1 MVTSENALL
10 NEMIKFPNE
19 LIKIVWGDEIEE
31 SIFERWSQ
39 PFEFSND
46 ERSALIQYEGG
57 PCSVLTTVQAHL
69 LNELIF
75 CRRCQTDWRQSSNY
89 EIDLHFLNALVSILH
104 LLSSSNKK
112 IYLAYFNNEKEKK
125 NLTIKQ
131 FHEQIQFYLCQSN
144 IDLKQQIFSRLQM
157 WKNSYGVLLFLYS
170 CLMTKT
176 IDLLKKEIDDET
188 TLPLIDV
195 AHGHGSQCLTNL
207 LITGFATPHCF
218 DGEKDISGLKLY
230 GIRQQASIGFL
241 SSLEIYRLMEVGWFL
256 KNPKSP
262 IWILGSETHLTVIFS
277 REQALVEQDQ
287 NETPLKKSL
296 KKNLI
301 LKMNIKKTGC
311 FNKII
316 LVFHKYDTERN
327 GFISNNLLEQVI
339 NEIIELSIIKIN
351 LTLNQLKQR
360 MDPDNLQIITESSFI
375 KELFP
380 QDKYQN
386 STNHQLEPLN
396 GKPFVIYHY
405 NGLPRSNK
413 DNKVR
418 YASAEAIISD
428 YGYGNDTPISAVAP
442 VQPGSY
448 LPITGLL
455 RTKWPT
461 IELKWDNDLKPSLN

>member
-1 MVTSENALL
+1 MVTNSNVSS

-19 LIKIVWGDEIEE
+19 LIKIVWGNDIEQ

-39 PFEFSND
+39 PFEFSID

-75 CRRCQTDWRQSSNY
+75 CQRCKNDWRQSSSD

-104 LLSSSNKK
+104 LLSSTNKK
-112 IYLAYFNNEKEKK
+112 IYLAYFNNDKQNKI
-125 NLTIKQ
+125 LTINQ
-131 FHEQIQFYLCQSN
+131 FHEQIYFRLCQTN
-144 IDLKQQIFSRLQM
+144 IDLKQEIFSRLQM

-188 TLPLIDV
+188 TLPLIDI

-230 GIRQQASIGFL
+230 GIRHQASIGFL
-241 SSLEIYRLMEVGWFL
+241 SSLEIYRLLEVGWHL

-277 REQALVEQDQ
+277 RERALVELD
-287 NETPLKKSL
+287 NETPLKQAL
-296 KKNLI
+296 KK
-301 LKMNIKKTGC
+301 
-311 FNKII
+311 
-316 LVFHKYDTERN
+316 RN
-327 GFISNNLLEQVI
+327 GFISNNLLEQVLNEI
-339 NEIIELSIIKIN
+339 NEFSIIKIN
-351 LTLNQLKQR
+351 PTLSQLKQR

-380 QDKYQN
+380 QDKYIN
-386 STNHQLEPLN
+386 SNNQTLTPLN

-405 NGLPRSNK
+405 NGLSRSNK
-413 DNKVR
+413 DKKVR

-448 LPITGLL
+448 LPITGVL

-461 IELKWDNDLKPSLN
+461 IELKWDDDLKPSLN

>member
-1 MVTSENALL
+1 MVTNSNSSSH
-10 NEMIKFPNE
+10 EMIKLPCE
-19 LIKIVWGDEIEE
+19 LRKLVWGDNIEQ

-39 PFEFSND
+39 RFQFSND
-46 ERSALIQYEGG
+46 EPSALIQYEGG

-75 CRRCQTDWRQSSNY
+75 CKRCQYDWRQASSD

-104 LLSSSNKK
+104 LLSSSNNKV
-112 IYLAYFNNEKEKK
+112 YLANFHYEKQKD
-125 NLTIKQ
+125 NLTVNQ
-131 FHEQIQFYLCQSN
+131 FHQEIKFNICQSN
-144 IDLKQQIFSRLQM
+144 IDLKEIVFSRLQM

-188 TLPLIDV
+188 SLPLIDI

-218 DGEKDISGLKLY
+218 DGDKDISGLTLY
-230 GIRQQASIGFL
+230 GIHQQASIGFL

-277 REQALVEQDQ
+277 REQALVEQDG
-287 NETPLKKSL
+287 ETPLKKAL
-296 KKNLI
+296 K
-301 LKMNIKKTGC
+301 
-311 FNKII
+311 
-316 LVFHKYDTERN
+316 R
-327 GFISNNLLEQVI
+327 
-339 NEIIELSIIKIN
+339 
-351 LTLNQLKQR
+351 
-360 MDPDNLQIITESSFI
+360 
-375 KELFP
+375 
-380 QDKYQN
+380 
-386 STNHQLEPLN
+386 PLN
-396 GKPFVIYHY
+396 GKPFIIYHY

-413 DNKVR
+413 DKKVL
-418 YASAEAIISD
+418 YASAQANISD

-448 LPITGLL
+448 LPITGVL

-461 IELKWDNDLKPSLN
+461 IELQWDDDAKPSLN